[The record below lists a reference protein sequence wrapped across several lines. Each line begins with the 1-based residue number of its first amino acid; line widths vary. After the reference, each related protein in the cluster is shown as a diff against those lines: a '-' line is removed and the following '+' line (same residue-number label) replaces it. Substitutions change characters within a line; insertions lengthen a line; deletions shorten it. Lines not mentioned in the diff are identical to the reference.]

1 MASVEFKAFITN
13 LGKYNEGE
21 LVGEWV
27 RFPINEANFNR
38 ILNRIG
44 IGPMYEEWF
53 VTDYE
58 CNLNG
63 FDWQELGEYPSYE
76 DLQEF
81 GMLTLNITDV
91 EAVDNAYEV
100 TGNLKEAIE
109 GLDNG
114 DLIFH
119 KGINTNQDWG
129 YYIVDE
135 IYGGVENLGIDTIER
150 FFDYEALGRELNF
163 DNYGEDDEETAG
175 EYWCGDEDASD
186 TEIGE
191 AYVENVG
198 IAGVANPENY
208 FDYEEFGRDNA
219 SDGMFTKDG
228 FVEDIR

>member
-1 MASVEFKAFITN
+1 MAAVEFKAFITN

-27 RFPINEANFNR
+27 RFPIDESNFNK

-58 CNLNG
+58 CDLDG

-135 IYGGVENLGIDTIER
+135 IYGGIENLDIDTIER

-191 AYVENVG
+191 AYVEDVG

-219 SDGMFTKDG
+219 FDGMFTKDG